1 MKMKYFYQE
10 IFDLVASVDL
20 CGEPKAME
28 FHLVT
33 GLNFLSIC
41 ITAK

>member
-10 IFDLVASVDL
+10 IFDRVASVDL

-28 FHLVT
+28 FPLVT

>member
-1 MKMKYFYQE
+1 MKMNYLYQE
-10 IFDLVASVDL
+10 IVDHVASVDL
-20 CGEPKAME
+20 WGELKAME

-41 ITAK
+41 VTAK

>member
-1 MKMKYFYQE
+1 MKMKYLYQE
-10 IFDLVASVDL
+10 IFDRVANVEL
-20 CGEPKAME
+20 CGEPKAIE
-28 FHLVT
+28 FHSVT